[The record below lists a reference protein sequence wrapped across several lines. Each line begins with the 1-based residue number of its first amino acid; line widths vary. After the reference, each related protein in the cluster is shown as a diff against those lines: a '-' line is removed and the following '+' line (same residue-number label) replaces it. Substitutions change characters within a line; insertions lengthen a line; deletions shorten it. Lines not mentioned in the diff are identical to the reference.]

1 MNPTIRKV
9 FCILLIVL
17 FISFS
22 HVGSAANSN
31 DDTTAQVICN
41 IIGYVW
47 GIGGPLMTV
56 VIIGAALLAIFGR
69 MPWPAL
75 FALGVFCAVF
85 FGAKT
90 IVIKVMGSINSTNAS
105 FMEECGT
112 GDKKKSQ

>member
-22 HVGSAANSN
+22 HTGSAANSN
-31 DDTTAQVICN
+31 DDITAQVICN
-41 IIGYVW
+41 IIDYVW
-47 GIGGPLMTV
+47 GIGGPLMTI

-90 IVIKVMGSINSTNAS
+90 IVIKVMGGINSTNAS

-112 GDKKKSQ
+112 RDKKKSQ

>member
-1 MNPTIRKV
+1 
-9 FCILLIVL
+9 
-17 FISFS
+17 
-22 HVGSAANSN
+22 
-31 DDTTAQVICN
+31 
-41 IIGYVW
+41 
-47 GIGGPLMTV
+47 MTV

-90 IVIKVMGSINSTNAS
+90 IVIKVMGGINSTNSS